1 MATPVH
7 ITTFIQRVRKKIEER
22 EHSRLATSLQ
32 AGHMSAADKAKL
44 DSITFDFERG
54 TLTVVNNGTSLT
66 FTAVKEDSP

>member
-7 ITTFIQRVRKKIEER
+7 ITAFINRVRKKIEER
-22 EHSRLATSLQ
+22 EHARLATSSQ

-54 TLTVVNNGTSLT
+54 TLTVVSNSTTLT
-66 FTAVKEDSP
+66 FASVKEDSP

>member
-1 MATPVH
+1 
-7 ITTFIQRVRKKIEER
+7 
-22 EHSRLATSLQ
+22 
-32 AGHMSAADKAKL
+32 MSAADKAKL